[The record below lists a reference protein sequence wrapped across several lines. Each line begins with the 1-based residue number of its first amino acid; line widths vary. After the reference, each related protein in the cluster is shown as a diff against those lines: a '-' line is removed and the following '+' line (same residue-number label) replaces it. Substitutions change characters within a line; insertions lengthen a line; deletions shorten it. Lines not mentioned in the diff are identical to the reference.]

1 VDGPERVRAYV
12 QAETPGGA
20 VPLSGKEV
28 SPVLRDEPE
37 TGRDRHS
44 RGEVVVDA
52 VEEPPDGKAEQQ
64 GHAEMPL
71 VHACTQDV
79 DPRAQP
85 MTIDSK
91 HALPFDT
98 IVLADEADV
107 NAAIVTRR
115 LSWAIR

>member
-1 VDGPERVRAYV
+1 
-12 QAETPGGA
+12 
-20 VPLSGKEV
+20 
-28 SPVLRDEPE
+28 
-37 TGRDRHS
+37 
-44 RGEVVVDA
+44 
-52 VEEPPDGKAEQQ
+52 
-64 GHAEMPL
+64 
-71 VHACTQDV
+71 
-79 DPRAQP
+79 